1 MITCYLMGG
10 LGNQLFQIFATIS
23 CAIDNKTSFAFLD
36 TDELI
41 SGPTIRSTYWNTFFI
56 KLKRFT
62 RKNLPK
68 LVYYKEKIEFK
79 YTSIDLR
86 PYLGNDICFYGYFQ
100 SYQYFIKNYE
110 FICSIMDIKSAKES
124 VINKSGFS
132 ADFFENTT
140 SMHFRLGDYKRLQHI
155 YPLMTVEYYK
165 NALMNQMNQM
175 NQMNTINTIN
185 QTKNILY
192 FCEETDVGEVN
203 EIIDIL
209 KSEFSELNFIQT
221 FNANAFSD
229 WEQMILMSCCRN
241 NIIAN
246 STFSWWAAFLNT
258 NVNKRVYYPEKWI
271 HTFETTDLFMPDWIK
286 IRV

>member
-1 MITCYLMGG
+1 
-10 LGNQLFQIFATIS
+10 
-23 CAIDNKTSFAFLD
+23 
-36 TDELI
+36 
-41 SGPTIRSTYWNTFFI
+41 
-56 KLKRFT
+56 
-62 RKNLPK
+62 
-68 LVYYKEKIEFK
+68 
-79 YTSIDLR
+79 
-86 PYLGNDICFYGYFQ
+86 
-100 SYQYFIKNYE
+100 
-110 FICSIMDIKSAKES
+110 
-124 VINKSGFS
+124 
-132 ADFFENTT
+132 
-140 SMHFRLGDYKRLQHI
+140 
-155 YPLMTVEYYK
+155 MTVEYYK
-165 NALMNQMNQM
+165 NALMNQMNTINQM
-175 NQMNTINTIN
+175 NQMNTMNTIN